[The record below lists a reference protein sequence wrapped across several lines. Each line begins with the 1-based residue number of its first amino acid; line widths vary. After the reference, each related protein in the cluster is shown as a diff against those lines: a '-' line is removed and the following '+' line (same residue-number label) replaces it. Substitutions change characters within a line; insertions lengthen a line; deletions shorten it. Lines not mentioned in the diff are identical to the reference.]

1 MRVRDIDRY
10 KRIVA
15 EIILPDGRNLN
26 RELVRGGPAW
36 WYQQYARQALMLRD
50 LEREAR
56 AVKRGLWSDPKP
68 TPPWEW
74 RRLRTAMV
82 RSGR

>member
-1 MRVRDIDRY
+1 
-10 KRIVA
+10 
-15 EIILPDGRNLN
+15 
-26 RELVRGGPAW
+26 
-36 WYQQYARQALMLRD
+36 MLRD
-50 LEREAR
+50 LEQEAR
-56 AVKRGLWSDPKP
+56 AVERGLWSDPKP